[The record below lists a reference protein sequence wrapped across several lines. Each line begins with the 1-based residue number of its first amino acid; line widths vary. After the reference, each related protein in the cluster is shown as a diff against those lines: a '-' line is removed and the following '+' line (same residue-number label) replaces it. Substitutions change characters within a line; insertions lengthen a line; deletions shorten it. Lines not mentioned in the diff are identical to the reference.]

1 MGNSLSTVCYE
12 PSGGGRGVLS
22 VTGAM
27 GVAERCGPPSGSE
40 RGKPVQRA
48 KDAFP
53 MVIVGQRG
61 VLAEPQS

>member
-1 MGNSLSTVCYE
+1 
-12 PSGGGRGVLS
+12 VLS

>member
-1 MGNSLSTVCYE
+1 M
-12 PSGGGRGVLS
+12 LS

-27 GVAERCGPPSGSE
+27 GVAEGCGPPSGSW
-40 RGKPVQRA
+40 RGKPVQTA

-53 MVIVGQRG
+53 MVTVGHRG